1 MTSPATQRF
10 LNLPD
15 EKRERIERAATAEF
29 ASKGYENAN
38 TNDIAAAAGISVGA
52 LFAYFETKQDLFLH
66 ITGRGS
72 DLIEQMVGE
81 ILASEAP
88 VLDIIQSILELIA
101 HSSRTER
108 ESVQFYQLMTG
119 PGDRE
124 ESAKVAFKLETF
136 TSKAYVQLMKRGQE
150 EGDLRTDIPAEMLAF
165 HLDNIFITLQYSL
178 ASDYFEQRR
187 TMYFENV
194 EDSDEA
200 LLSRT
205 MQLITAALQA

>member
-10 LNLPD
+10 LNLSD

-72 DLIEQMVGE
+72 ALIEQMVSE
-81 ILASEAP
+81 VLASDAP
-88 VLDIIQSILELIA
+88 VLEIIHSILELIVQ
-101 HSSRTER
+101 SSRAER

-124 ESAKVAFKLETF
+124 ESAKVAFKLEQF
-136 TSKAYVQLMKRGQE
+136 TSGAYVELMKRGQK

-165 HLDNIFITLQYSL
+165 HLDNIFIMLQYSF

-187 TMYFENV
+187 SMYFEGI

-200 LLSRT
+200 LLDRS
-205 MQLITAALQA
+205 MQLITSALQA